1 MESKNVIATEIAEK
15 AQTNGKARY
24 TAYMQGIRKMEL
36 KGEDAEGSRGK
47 GR

>member
-36 KGEDAEGSRGK
+36 KAKMQKEKGGK
-47 GR
+47 RA